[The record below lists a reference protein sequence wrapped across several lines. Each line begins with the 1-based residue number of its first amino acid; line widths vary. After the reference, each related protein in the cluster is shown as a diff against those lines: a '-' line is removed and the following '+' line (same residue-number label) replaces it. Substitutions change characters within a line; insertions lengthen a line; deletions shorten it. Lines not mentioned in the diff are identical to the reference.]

1 VKRLALEEH
10 RDAELAQKAY
20 NAYANARLNGVPAEP
35 PSHPP
40 PPQSTPFENVRDAVG
55 IVLQLENRVAE
66 ITNKLLGAMP
76 EQQSDSRDL
85 PPSNGA
91 PIFELNEHAS
101 DITAAVRR
109 MHEVLDRFNPVL
121 PA

>member
-1 VKRLALEEH
+1 VKRLANDRH
-10 RDAELAQKAY
+10 RDYYIDPKTGDTIRVQ
-20 NAYANARLNGVPAEP
+20 PEP
-35 PSHPP
+35 QPIA
-40 PPQSTPFENVRDAVG
+40 QSTPFENVRDV
-55 IVLQLENRVAE
+55 VEVVMQLEIRVTE
-66 ITNKLLGAMP
+66 IANKLLGAMP